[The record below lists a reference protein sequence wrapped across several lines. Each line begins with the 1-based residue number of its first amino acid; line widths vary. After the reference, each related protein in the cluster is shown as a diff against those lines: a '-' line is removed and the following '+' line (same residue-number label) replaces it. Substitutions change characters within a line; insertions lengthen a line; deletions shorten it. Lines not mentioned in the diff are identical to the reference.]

1 MLSRDALLGLGFCR
15 LRTSS
20 RLFPTPCKCCGK
32 PILVSF
38 AHSVLF
44 PTRVP
49 SDHIVL
55 LFSHLFSS
63 YVRSFSRCARVFGIK
78 GVSGLFASYSQVR
91 EARTLLFGIKML
103 AWMSF
108 SWFSC
113 LYVTVNVWCEL
124 ICCLKME
131 LCWWQRGTVAESD
144 RLAQANLSRLGES
157 YRDSPKCFFAKGRPG
172 DPLYVLG
179 ERTSRLS
186 EESLA

>member
-15 LRTSS
+15 LRASS
-20 RLFPTPCKCCGK
+20 RSFPTPCKCCGK

-44 PTRVP
+44 PARVP

-55 LFSHLFSS
+55 LFNHLFSS

-108 SWFSC
+108 RGFRAYMWLWMYGVNWF
-113 LYVTVNVWCEL
+113 VVWKWNCVGGREEQWQSL
-124 ICCLKME
+124 I
-131 LCWWQRGTVAESD
+131 
-144 RLAQANLSRLGES
+144 
-157 YRDSPKCFFAKGRPG
+157 DSPRRELEG
-172 DPLYVLG
+172 
-179 ERTSRLS
+179 
-186 EESLA
+186 LA